1 VRITLV
7 TTLLDPTLYPAQE
20 LAALY
25 GRRWRLELCLRDVK
39 TMMGMEHLRCQ
50 TPAMAQKKCW
60 PI

>member
-1 VRITLV
+1 M
-7 TTLLDPTLYPAQE
+7 LLDPTLYPAQE